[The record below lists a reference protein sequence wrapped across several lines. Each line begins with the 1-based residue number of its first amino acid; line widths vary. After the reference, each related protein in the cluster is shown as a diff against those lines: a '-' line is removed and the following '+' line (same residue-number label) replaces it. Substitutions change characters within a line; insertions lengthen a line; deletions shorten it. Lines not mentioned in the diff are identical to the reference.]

1 MLEKYSKSQ
10 KMFYDYFRFSF
21 DSNHVLHAYLIET
34 NGVSYAFNLALDL
47 AKFLL
52 CNGKYDEKVCNLI
65 DHSNYPNLKIIGN
78 DDKIK
83 KGDITDLKTDFS
95 MKSLDNK
102 RQVYILKDAETL
114 NKNAAN
120 SILKFL
126 EEPEGNVIAIIL
138 CDKVS
143 NVIPTIVSRC
153 QVISLINDDN
163 VYEGVFA
170 NIYNSE
176 NELGF
181 EAFMKEKTKEFLTFY
196 NDFETNGISI
206 LGNKDIYNLKEEF
219 KEFLWFGYYL
229 YADVLNYKLDR
240 KVKFDKNAIK
250 KIADKNEAY
259 DIIKKMNIIDKFIYN
274 LRYNVNMNLYIDNF
288 IVSMGSV

>member
-1 MLEKYSKSQ
+1 MLEKYSKNQ
-10 KMFYDYFRFSF
+10 KMFYDYFRLSF

-34 NGVSYAFNLALDL
+34 KGVSYAFNLALDL
-47 AKFLL
+47 AKFFL
-52 CNGKYDEKVCNLI
+52 CNGKYDEKICNLI

-78 DDKIK
+78 EDKIK
-83 KGDITDLKTDFS
+83 KDDIVDLKTDFS

-102 RQVYILKDAETL
+102 RQVYILKNAEML

-138 CDKVS
+138 CDKAS

-170 NIYNSE
+170 SIYN
-176 NELGF
+176 NESDIRF
-181 EAFMKEKTKEFLTFY
+181 ETFVKEKTKEFLNFY
-196 NDFETNGISI
+196 NEFESKGISI
-206 LGNKDIYNLKEEF
+206 LGNKEIYNLKDKF
-219 KEFLWFGYYL
+219 KEFLWYVYYF
-229 YADVLNYKLDR
+229 YSDVLNYKLERETKLDSSI
-240 KVKFDKNAIK
+240 IK
-250 KIADKNEAY
+250 KIADKNEPY
-259 DIIKKMNIIDKFIYN
+259 DIIKKMNVIDKFIYN

>member
-1 MLEKYSKSQ
+1 MLEKYSESQ
-10 KMFYDYFRFSF
+10 KMFYDYFRLSF

-47 AKFLL
+47 AKFFL
-52 CNGKYDEKVCNLI
+52 CNGEYDDKICNLI
-65 DHSNYPNLKIIGN
+65 DHGNYPNLKIIGN
-78 DDKIK
+78 EDKIK

-95 MKSLDNK
+95 MTSLDEK
-102 RQVYILKDAETL
+102 RQVYILKDAESL

-120 SILKFL
+120 SLLKFL

-143 NVIPTIVSRC
+143 NVLSTIVSRC

-170 NIYNSE
+170 NIYDSE
-176 NELGF
+176 SDMIF
-181 EAFMKEKTKEFLTFY
+181 ESFVEEKTKEFSEIY
-196 NDFETNGISI
+196 NDFESKKTAI
-206 LGNKDIYNLKEEF
+206 LGSQDIYNIKDEF

-229 YADVLNYKLDR
+229 YSDVLSYKLER
-240 KVKFDKNAIK
+240 KTKLDSSVIK

-288 IVSMGSV
+288 IISMGSV